1 MSDERTEAYP
11 QDIGFDL
18 ESYPNVFSAVFVH
31 ILTGRRY
38 IFEISDRINQ
48 SKELY
53 EFLFHAKRCG
63 MRLVGFNNVGFD
75 YPVLHEFVRIYAL
88 QGIVY
93 ASQLHAKTTSIIH
106 SEQRFGSMI
115 WPRDRLLQQLDL
127 YLVHHFDN
135 PAKTTSL
142 KALEINMRSH
152 TVEDLPFDPT
162 QPVPIHEIPKLI
174 KYNAHDV
181 AETIKFY
188 MFSLSAIET
197 RMSLIDTLGED
208 VINYNDTKIGKE
220 FFIAELEK
228 AVPGI
233 CFDRSTRKK
242 VPRQTPRPNG
252 IPLRDVIF
260 PYVAFRHP
268 ELQRVLEY
276 LKTVTITNTK
286 SAEELKDL
294 NAVINGFRFDFGT
307 GGIHGSIEKRI
318 VRSTDTH
325 IIVDA
330 DVASFYPN
338 LAIKNKV
345 FPAHLSETFCEVYA
359 QLYETRKKYPKKSAT
374 NLLYKLALNGVY
386 GDSNN
391 VYGPFLDPQYTMTI
405 TVNGQL
411 LLCMLA
417 ERVIEECDA
426 EMIQANTDGFT
437 VRIPRD
443 KRARYDELCKWWQEL
458 TLLELEFVDYEAM
471 FIRDVN
477 SYIAKSTTGKI
488 KRVGAYQYVTPT
500 DTEAFKKTPERGW
513 HQDHSAIVV
522 QKAAEAAMLHGA
534 DIETFIRSHT
544 DAFDFMMRVKVPRS
558 SKLCIVHAA
567 PKWARPVHH
576 EWAGPSGHVIGWQQN
591 EAPVPFI
598 GPPEGAITQN
608 ICRYYVANTSTS
620 LMKIM
625 PPMPKKPDAERHFNI
640 ESGWNVKLCNTLDEW
655 DWSKVNYRY
664 YVEEANKLLLTDDT
678 KRVYHD
684 LFAPIAA

>member
-18 ESYPNVFSAVFVH
+18 ETYPNVFTAVFVH

-38 IFEISDRINQ
+38 VFEISDRINQ

-93 ASQLHAKTTSIIH
+93 ASQLHAKASSIIH

-338 LAIKNKV
+338 LAIKNRV

-411 LLCMLA
+411 LLCMCA
-417 ERVIEECDA
+417 ERIIDECDA

-437 VRIPRD
+437 VRIPRE
-443 KRARYDELCKWWQEL
+443 KRARYDEICKWWQDL
-458 TLLELEFVDYEAM
+458 TKLELEFVDYESM

-477 SYIAKSTTGKI
+477 SYIAKSTNGKV
-488 KRVGAYQYVTPT
+488 KRVGAYQHVRPT
-500 DTEAFKKTPERGW
+500 DVEAFKKTPERGW
-513 HQDHSAIVV
+513 HQDHSAMIVP
-522 QKAAEAAMLHGA
+522 KAAEAAMLTGV
-534 DIETFIRSHT
+534 DIETYIRSHA

-558 SKLCIVHAA
+558 SKLCTVDA
-567 PKWARPVHH
+567 
-576 EWAGPSGHVIGWQQN
+576 
-591 EAPVPFI
+591 VPRGFI
-598 GPPEGAITQN
+598 GPPNGAVTQN
-608 ICRYYVANTSTS
+608 ICRYFVANTETS

-625 PPMPKKPDAERHFNI
+625 PPLPKKPEADRHFSI
-640 ESGWNVKLCNTLDEW
+640 ESGWNVALCNTLDEW

-664 YVEEANKLLLTDDT
+664 YVEEAQKLLLTDDT
-678 KRVYHD
+678 KRVYQD
-684 LFAPIAA
+684 LFAPIKIAA

>member
-1 MSDERTEAYP
+1 MSDDRVEAYP
-11 QDIGFDL
+11 QDVAFDI
-18 ESYPNVFSAVFVH
+18 ETYKNTFCAVFVH
-31 ILTGRRY
+31 ILTGRRW
-38 IFEISDRINQ
+38 IFEISDRVNQ
-48 SKELY
+48 STELY
-53 EFLFHAKRCG
+53 AFLYHAKRCN
-63 MRLVGFNNVGFD
+63 MRFVGFNNVGFD
-75 YPVLHEFVRIYAL
+75 YPVLHEFLHIYSM

-93 ASQLHAKTTSIIH
+93 ASQLHAKATQIIH
-106 SEQRFGSMI
+106 GQDRFGSMI
-115 WPRDRLLQQLDL
+115 WPRDRLVPQLDL
-127 YLVHHFDN
+127 YLIHHFDN
-135 PAKTTSL
+135 KAKTTSL

-152 TVEDLPFDPT
+152 SVKDLPFDPN
-162 QPVPIHEIPKLI
+162 VPLALSDIPELI
-174 KYNAHDV
+174 RYNAHDV

-197 RMSLIDTLGED
+197 RMSLIERLGDD

-228 AVPGI
+228 VLPGI

-252 IPLRDVIF
+252 IALRDVIF
-260 PYVAFRHP
+260 PYVQFRNP
-268 ELQRVLEY
+268 EFQRVLEY

-286 SAEELKDL
+286 SAEELADL
-294 NAVINGFRFDFGT
+294 HAIIKGFRFDFGT

-318 VRSTDTH
+318 VRSDDFY

-338 LAIKNKV
+338 LAIKNRV
-345 FPAHLSETFCEVYA
+345 FPAHLSDVFCDVYSA
-359 QLYETRKKYPKKSAT
+359 LYETRKQYPKKSAT

-411 LLCMLA
+411 LLCMCA
-417 ERVIEECDA
+417 ERIIEECDA

-443 KRARYDELCKWWQEL
+443 KREKYDEICRWWQDL
-458 TLLELEFVDYEAM
+458 TKLELEFVDYESM

-477 SYIAKSTTGKI
+477 SYIAKSTKGKV
-488 KRVGAYQYVTPT
+488 KRVGAYQYVTPVFP
-500 DTEAFKKTPERGW
+500 ELFKATPERGW
-513 HQDHSAIVV
+513 HQDHGAMIVP
-522 QKAAEAAMLHGA
+522 KAAEAHMLTGV
-534 DIETFIRSHT
+534 DIEQFIRSHA
-544 DAFDFMMRVKVPRS
+544 DAFDFMMRIKVPRS
-558 SKLCIVHAA
+558 SKLCSVRAA
-567 PKWARPVHH
+567 PHL
-576 EWAGPSGHVIGWQQN
+576 
-591 EAPVPFI
+591 I
-598 GPPEGAITQN
+598 GPPEGGIEQN
-608 ICRYYVANTSTS
+608 ICRYYVAKTPIS

-625 PPMPKKPDAERHFNI
+625 PPDKRKPDQERHFSV
-640 ESGWNVKLCNTLDEW
+640 EAGWNVKLCNTLDEW
-655 DWSKVNYRY
+655 DWSKVDYRY
-664 YVEEANKLLLTDDT
+664 YVEEAKKLVLTDDT

>member
-1 MSDERTEAYP
+1 MSEDRIEPYP
-11 QDIGFDL
+11 QDVAFDL
-18 ESYPNVFSAVFVH
+18 EVYSNCFTAIFVH
-31 ILTGRRY
+31 ILTGHRW
-38 IFEISDRINQ
+38 IFEISDRVNQ
-48 SKELY
+48 SVELFA
-53 EFLFHAKRCG
+53 FLYHMKHCG
-63 MRLVGFNNVGFD
+63 MRCVGFNNVGFD
-75 YPVLHEFVRIYAL
+75 YPVLHEFLNIYAA
-88 QGIVY
+88 QGVVY
-93 ASQLHAKTTSIIH
+93 PMQLFAKSSSIIH
-106 SEQRFGSMI
+106 SESRFGSII
-115 WPRDRLLQQLDL
+115 WPRDRLIPQLDL
-127 YLVHHFDN
+127 YLIHHFDN

-152 TVEDLPFDPT
+152 TVEDLPFNPNY
-162 QPVPIHEIPKLI
+162 PIDVNDIPKLI

-188 MFSLSAIET
+188 MFSLPAIET
-197 RMSLIDTLGED
+197 RMSLVDRLGED
-208 VINYNDTKIGKE
+208 VINFNDTKIGKE

-228 AVPGI
+228 AKPGI

-260 PYVAFRHP
+260 PYVQFRHP

-276 LKTVTITNTK
+276 LKTITITNTK

-318 VRSTDTH
+318 VRSDEDY

-338 LAIKNKV
+338 LAIKNGV
-345 FPAHLSETFCEVYA
+345 YPAHLSELFCTVYSD
-359 QLYETRKKYPKKSAT
+359 LYDTRQKYPKKSAT

-411 LLCMLA
+411 LLCMCA
-417 ERVIEECDA
+417 EWVISECDA

-437 VRIPRD
+437 VRIPRS
-443 KRARYDELCKWWQEL
+443 KRARYDEICKWWQDL
-458 TLLELEFVDYEAM
+458 TKLTLEFVDYESM

-477 SYIAKSTTGKI
+477 SYIAKSTSGKI
-488 KRVGAYQYVTPT
+488 KRVGAYQYVTPV
-500 DTEAFKKTPERGW
+500 DVEAFKKTPERGW

-522 QKAAEAAMLHGA
+522 QKAAEAAMLNGA
-534 DIETFIRSHT
+534 DIGQFIRSHT
-544 DAFDFMMRVKVPRS
+544 DAFDFMMRIKVPRS
-558 SKLCIVHAA
+558 SKLCTVHA
-567 PKWARPVHH
+567 RP
-576 EWAGPSGHVIGWQQN
+576 AG
-591 EAPVPFI
+591 AI
-598 GPPEGAITQN
+598 GPPEGAVTQN

-625 PPMPKKPDAERHFNI
+625 PPDKRKPDAERHFSV
-640 ESGWNVKLCNTLDEW
+640 EAGWNVALCNSLDQW
-655 DWSKVNYRY
+655 DWSTVNYDY
-664 YVEEANKLLLTDDT
+664 YIEEAKKLVLTDDA
-678 KRVYHD
+678 KPAYQD
-684 LFAPIAA
+684 LFAPVRIAA